1 MPQLDIATFSTQYFW
16 LVFSF
21 GIFFL
26 SLVRWA
32 LPAMTR
38 VLAYRTHATSTDD
51 EALTS
56 KKIADEQ
63 NPEYVQTFE
72 AMQSAV
78 QTTHRTLTFP
88 QEIDEAVYGSAV
100 VSFQKAC
107 AAESTLLQ
115 AEGLVHS
122 PFAQG
127 SPSLAKSAERA
138 LLRTL
143 QERLA

>member
-21 GIFFL
+21 GFFFL

-32 LPAMTR
+32 LPSMTR
-38 VLAYRTHATSTDD
+38 VLAYRTHATSTD
-51 EALTS
+51 EESLSAENA
-56 KKIADEQ
+56 ADMQ
-63 NPEYVQTFE
+63 NPEYVHTFE
-72 AMQSAV
+72 AMQTALH
-78 QTTHRTLTFP
+78 TTQRALELP
-88 QEIDEAVYGSAV
+88 QEVDEAVYGSAIA
-100 VSFQKAC
+100 SFQKSC
-107 AAESTLLQ
+107 AVECTLLQ

-122 PFAQG
+122 SFAQG

-143 QERLA
+143 QERLV

>member
-21 GIFFL
+21 GLFFL

-32 LPAMTR
+32 LPSMTR
-38 VLAYRTHATSTDD
+38 VLAYRTHATSTEED
-51 EALTS
+51 ALSGSTTN
-56 KKIADEQ
+56 DEQ
-63 NPEYVQTFE
+63 NPEYAQTFE
-72 AMQSAV
+72 AMQGALH
-78 QTTHRTLTFP
+78 TTQRTLDFP
-88 QEIDEAVYGSAV
+88 QEVDEAVYGSAIS
-100 VSFQKAC
+100 SFQKTC
-107 AAESTLLQ
+107 AVECTLLQ

-122 PFAQG
+122 PFAHG

-143 QERLA
+143 QERLV

>member
-21 GIFFL
+21 GLFFL

-38 VLAYRTHATSTDD
+38 VLAYRTHATS
-51 EALTS
+51 
-56 KKIADEQ
+56 ADEEGLSAEHTADE
-63 NPEYVQTFE
+63 NTPEYAQTFE
-72 AMQSAV
+72 AMQTAL
-78 QTTHRTLTFP
+78 QTTQRTLDFP

-100 VSFQKAC
+100 SSFQKSC
-107 AAESTLLQ
+107 AIECTLLQ

-122 PFAQG
+122 PFAHG
-127 SPSLAKSAERA
+127 SPSLAKSAKRA

-143 QERLA
+143 QERLS

>member
-21 GIFFL
+21 GFFFL

-32 LPAMTR
+32 LPSMTR
-38 VLAYRTHATSTDD
+38 VLAYRTHATS
-51 EALTS
+51 
-56 KKIADEQ
+56 ADEESLSVENASDEQ
-63 NPEYVQTFE
+63 TPEYTQTFE
-72 AMQSAV
+72 AMQAAL
-78 QTTHRTLTFP
+78 QTTQRTLDFP

-100 VSFQKAC
+100 SSFQKSC
-107 AAESTLLQ
+107 AVECTLLQ

-138 LLRTL
+138 FLRAL
-143 QERLA
+143 QERLS